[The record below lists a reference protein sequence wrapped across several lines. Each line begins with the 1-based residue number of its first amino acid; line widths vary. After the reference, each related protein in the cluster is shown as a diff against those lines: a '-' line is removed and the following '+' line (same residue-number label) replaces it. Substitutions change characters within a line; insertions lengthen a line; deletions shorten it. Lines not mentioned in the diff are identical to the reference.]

1 MKVPFFF
8 YEANWQVNL
17 VALSEIIV
25 PLYEI
30 GATTRF
36 LLSEHFDIGAAYAQ
50 YGSL

>member
-1 MKVPFFF
+1 MKVPFSFMKRIGKRIWSRL
-8 YEANWQVNL
+8 AKL
-17 VALSEIIV
+17 CV

-30 GATTRF
+30 GAMTRF